1 VPNSAARI
9 GKLKF
14 YPIIKKADIQTKI
27 IERRLWVIYPIIK
40 KADIQTKI
48 IERRLWVTSGNYSAT
63 YATGG
68 CATLRSQSELE
79 FSMTYF

>member
-1 VPNSAARI
+1 VQAVSGVPNSAARI

-14 YPIIKKADIQTKI
+14 
-27 IERRLWVIYPIIK
+27 YPIIK